1 MSMPHKLD
9 TRSKRADLAS
19 AGGAGILGAG
29 VGALLLGSFDA
40 DAARLVAMGCIAIGI
55 VLHGWGM
62 LARHRLESGAAAPLA
77 WNALYWLCWI
87 LLALLIFWIGVYFF
101 GS

>member
-1 MSMPHKLD
+1 MPHKLA

-29 VGALLLGSFDA
+29 VGALLLGSLDA
-40 DAARLVAMGCIAIGI
+40 DTARLVSMGCIAVGS

-62 LARHRLESGAAAPLA
+62 LARRRLEAGAAVPLA

-87 LLALLIFWIGVYFF
+87 LLGLLILWIGVDYF